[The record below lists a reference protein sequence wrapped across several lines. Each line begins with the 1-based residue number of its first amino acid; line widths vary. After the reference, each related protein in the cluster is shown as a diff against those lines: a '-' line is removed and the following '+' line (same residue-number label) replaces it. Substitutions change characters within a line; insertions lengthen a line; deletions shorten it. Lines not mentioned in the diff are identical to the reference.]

1 MNRNLNDVLSVIER
15 KILESIR
22 LIENEEFFA
31 AVQIIFEGRSNLLRI
46 RDVISDDT
54 FNALNNS
61 YDRLKQICDDN
72 LNQNII
78 NSSSRSYVA
87 PRLNNLGK
95 FST

>member
-1 MNRNLNDVLSVIER
+1 MFKSAFINKNELRIWSLQ
-15 KILESIR
+15 SIR
-22 LIENEEFFA
+22 LIENEKFFVA
-31 AVQIIFEGRSNLLRI
+31 TQIIFESRNNLLRI
-46 RDVISDDT
+46 RNVISNDI
-54 FNALNNS
+54 FNTLNNNC
-61 YDRLKQICDDN
+61 DRLKQICNDN

>member
-1 MNRNLNDVLSVIER
+1 MNRNFNDVLSTIER

-31 AVQIIFEGRSNLLRI
+31 ATQIIFEGKSNLLRI
-46 RDVISDDT
+46 RNVISDDI
-54 FNALNNS
+54 FNTLNNS
-61 YDRLKQICDDN
+61 CDKLNQICDDN
-72 LNQNII
+72 LDQNI
-78 NSSSRSYVA
+78 NNSSRSYVA

>member
-22 LIENEEFFA
+22 LIENKEFFVA
-31 AVQIIFEGRSNLLRI
+31 TQIIFESRNNLLRI
-46 RDVISDDT
+46 RNVISNDT
-54 FNALNNS
+54 FNTLNNS
-61 YDRLKQICDDN
+61 CDRLKQICDDN

-78 NSSSRSYVA
+78 NSSSRPYLA

>member
-15 KILESIR
+15 KILEYIR
-22 LIENEEFFA
+22 LIENEEFFVA
-31 AVQIIFEGRSNLLRI
+31 TQIIFESRNNLLRI
-46 RDVISDDT
+46 RNMISNDT
-54 FNALNNS
+54 FNTLNS
-61 YDRLKQICDDN
+61 CDRLKQICDDN

-78 NSSSRSYVA
+78 NSSSRPYVA

>member
-1 MNRNLNDVLSVIER
+1 M
-15 KILESIR
+15 
-22 LIENEEFFA
+22 
-31 AVQIIFEGRSNLLRI
+31 LRI

>member
-15 KILESIR
+15 KIFESIR
-22 LIENEEFFA
+22 LIENEEFFVA
-31 AVQIIFEGRSNLLRI
+31 TQIILESRNNLLRI
-46 RDVISDDT
+46 RNVISNDT
-54 FNALNNS
+54 FNTLNNS
-61 YDRLKQICDDN
+61 RDRLKQICDDN

-78 NSSSRSYVA
+78 NSSSRPYVA